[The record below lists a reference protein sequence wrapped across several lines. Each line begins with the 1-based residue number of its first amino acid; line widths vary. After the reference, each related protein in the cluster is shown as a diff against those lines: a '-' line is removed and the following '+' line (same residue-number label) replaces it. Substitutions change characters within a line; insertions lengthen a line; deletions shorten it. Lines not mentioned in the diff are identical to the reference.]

1 MWGKNETNISFH
13 LYYSQAHFRYVGRCE
28 RPGDNWNE
36 SVSNIFFTSGC
47 VNRCYFMCSVA
58 CFREIYLFI
67 QQTFKKSSC
76 FVRNCKLQCRCSRE
90 VKTFLILQSFSGNV
104 CGFDTDGAPAMV
116 ESCSSFKKTVQ
127 ELASKAVYLKV
138 GWIVP
143 LGAILNDKG
152 MKRHEGGENA
162 QPLISH
168 WVNFS
173 SLILWLVS
181 SL

>member
-90 VKTFLILQSFSGNV
+90 VKTFLILQSFSGNM
-104 CGFDTDGAPAMV
+104 F
-116 ESCSSFKKTVQ
+116 
-127 ELASKAVYLKV
+127 V
-138 GWIVP
+138 G
-143 LGAILNDKG
+143 
-152 MKRHEGGENA
+152 
-162 QPLISH
+162 
-168 WVNFS
+168 
-173 SLILWLVS
+173 LILMELLQWWNHVPALKKQFKNLLLKLCIWKWAES
-181 SL
+181 SPWERFWMTRGWNDMKGAKMLNH